1 MDGALSHISEIIQL
15 EDVPSIQ
22 MEVAVLVRE
31 FPDIRY
37 SVSAPAHAVM
47 NANANAVVDSMTDA
61 AEEEITAGSSALI
74 FL

>member
-31 FPDIRY
+31 FPDIRCDTN
-37 SVSAPAHAVM
+37 APTKAAM
-47 NANANAVVDSMTDA
+47 NANANVIA
-61 AEEEITAGSSALI
+61 ALNAIVCDRDDDCY
-74 FL
+74 